1 MEEYLDSLNSFEE
14 IFDQIEL
21 VPTKN
26 MSKKQK
32 TTLSDYQ
39 LRLFKGNG
47 FSKK

>member
-32 TTLSDYQ
+32 NDFIRLSASSIQ
-39 LRLFKGNG
+39 R
-47 FSKK
+47 